1 MISYYVSSPL
11 DAIREKLGITSG
23 VVNSTSTNCDPSG
36 KRCVTYAYSA
46 KDAVDIASKADVAIV
61 FGMTTSSEGGDRGDL
76 NLNDGADDL
85 IAAVAKAQPQ
95 TIAVAVTPGAL
106 LTPWS
111 DDVKAAIVSFMPGQE
126 YGHAVAD
133 ILFGDVNPS
142 AKLPVTMPNVE
153 NEMNFSDSQWPGV
166 DLISTYSEDLLV
178 GYRYYA
184 AKHISPKFC
193 FGHGLSYTKFEYDS
207 LEITSDAVTF
217 EVKNVGDVD
226 GDVVPQ
232 MYFEFPDSAGEPPLQ
247 LKGFQKTHLKAGE
260 SSKITLNVVDRTVS
274 IWNTTIHDWSVA
286 KGEHKVYVGESSCDI
301 RLRGTFTAA

>member
-1 MISYYVSSPL
+1 MLPWDASSPVHIAVVGSEALTPNVRGISFLIYVLRRTHSRRTPTQVHGGGSGQVISYYVSSPL

-153 NEMNFSDSQWPGV
+153 NEMNISDSQWPGV
-166 DLISTYSEDLLV
+166 DLVSTYSEDLLV

-226 GDVVPQ
+226 GDVVH
-232 MYFEFPDSAGEPPLQ
+232 S
-247 LKGFQKTHLKAGE
+247 
-260 SSKITLNVVDRTVS
+260 NVFRVS
-274 IWNTTIHDWSVA
+274 RF
-286 KGEHKVYVGESSCDI
+286 C
-301 RLRGTFTAA
+301 R

>member
-1 MISYYVSSPL
+1 MVLLKNDVNVLPWDASSPIHIAVIGSEALEPNVHGGGSGQVISYYVSSPL

-46 KDAVDIASKADVAIV
+46 KDAVEIAPKADVAIV

-76 NLNDGADDL
+76 NLNDGAGDL
-85 IAAVAKAQPQ
+85 ISAVAKVQHQ

-111 DDVKAAIVSFMPGQE
+111 DDVPAAIVRFMPGQE

-133 ILFGDVNPS
+133 VLFGDVNPS
-142 AKLPVTMPNVE
+142 GKLPLTFPSVE

-166 DLISTYSEDLLV
+166 SDISTYSEDLLV

-184 AKHISPKFC
+184 AKNISPKFC
-193 FGHGLSYTKFEYDS
+193 FGHGLSYTKFKYDS
-207 LEITSDAVTF
+207 LEITSDAVMF
-217 EVKNVGDVD
+217 DVQNV
-226 GDVVPQ
+226 
-232 MYFEFPDSAGEPPLQ
+232 
-247 LKGFQKTHLKAGE
+247 
-260 SSKITLNVVDRTVS
+260 
-274 IWNTTIHDWSVA
+274 
-286 KGEHKVYVGESSCDI
+286 
-301 RLRGTFTAA
+301 